1 MSESLAAL
9 ARLAGISETWTD
21 VFDALHHV
29 SPQTLR
35 LVLGALGVAC
45 ETPSDI
51 VASVAA
57 LQSPSLPPPLVTAD
71 AGCDVVVP
79 SGQGGGVEIDLS
91 SGTIRPN
98 MRHAT
103 GHAAFTAPATPG
115 YHPMRIGG
123 AQTVLAVAP
132 AGTRSVRDL
141 TGKDRAFGSAVQV
154 YSLRRPGD
162 GGIGDFGA
170 VADAA
175 RVLAAQG
182 ADALAISPTHA
193 LFAAEPARA
202 SPYAPSSRLVLNPLL
217 ADPGCLFTEHQIAAA
232 TARAHAD
239 PHAHH
244 GGGRPAREAS
254 KLIDWAQ
261 SGHAKYAMLRALFDG
276 LPNAPAQHVAFEAY
290 AATVR
295 PDVTQHAVFEA
306 IHAHE
311 YARSGTW
318 HWREWPAALR
328 QPDSPA
334 VAQFAASRRQDVA
347 FHVFL
352 QFLAER
358 SLGDAQAQAR
368 EAGMGI
374 GLIAD
379 LAVGMDSS
387 GSHSWSRKQDILEG
401 LTVGAPPDLLNRDG
415 QGWGLTTFSPTALKA
430 AGFEPFLATL
440 RAALRH
446 AGGVRIDH
454 VMGLR
459 RLWLVPDGALPS
471 DGAYLDYPLIDFLRL
486 VAIESHASGALIV
499 GEDLGTVPPGFR
511 AALSARGV
519 LGMCVLPFERDDQL
533 DGQRETDGGAR
544 DEAPGDAPKG
554 SQSDVRWRFLPPGA
568 WQPNAVAMTST
579 HDLPPIAGWWIGRD
593 LAWRARLRGASQPTP
608 QALEERHT
616 ERTRFWD
623 AAVDAGLAAGSPP
636 DAAHAEDAVDAAI
649 AYVAASPCALAIVPI
664 EDLIGLCEAPNLPG
678 TVDEHPNWRRRLDA
692 PVAEALAAPRAAARL
707 AVLRRRTAGQRRTTG
722 HRGTAG
728 HQRTGG

>member
-1 MSESLAAL
+1 MSESLVAL

-21 VFDALHHV
+21 VFDAPHRV

-51 VASVAA
+51 AASVAA
-57 LQSPSLPPPLVTAD
+57 LQRPSSPPPLVTAD
-71 AGCDVVVP
+71 AGCEVVVP
-79 SGQGGGVEIDLS
+79 SSQGGGVEIDLP

-98 MRHAT
+98 VY
-103 GHAAFTAPATPG
+103 HAAGQTAFIAPASPG
-115 YHPMRIGG
+115 YYPMRIGG

-132 AGTRSVRDL
+132 ACASSVRDL

-170 VADAA
+170 VGDAA

-217 ADPGCLFTEHQIAAA
+217 ADPGCLFTERQIAAA
-232 TARAHAD
+232 WSRSEPRADQHI
-239 PHAHH
+239 HL
-244 GGGRPAREAS
+244 GGGRPASEAS

-276 LPNAPAQHVAFEAY
+276 LANAPAQRAAFEAY
-290 AATVR
+290 AAAAR

-318 HWREWPAALR
+318 HWREWPTALH

-334 VAQFAASRRQDVA
+334 VAQFAASHRQDVA

-368 EAGMGI
+368 AAGMGI

-387 GSHSWSRKQDILEG
+387 GSHAWSRKQDILEG

-415 QGWGLTTFSPTALKA
+415 QGWGLTTFSPTALRA
-430 AGFEPFLATL
+430 SGFEPFLATL

-459 RLWLVPDGALPS
+459 RLWLVPDGASPA

-486 VAIESHASGALIV
+486 VAIESHACGALVV

-519 LGMCVLPFERDDQL
+519 LGMRVLPFERDDQL
-533 DGQRETDGGAR
+533 VGQADVDGDVRKGAH
-544 DEAPGDAPKG
+544 GDAAG
-554 SQSDVRWRFLPPGA
+554 SVGWRFLRPDA
-568 WQPNAVAMTST
+568 WQPDAMAMTST
-579 HDLPPIAGWWIGRD
+579 HDLPPIAGWWIECD
-593 LAWRARLRGASQPTP
+593 LAWRARLRGAAQPTP
-608 QALEERHT
+608 QAVQERQT

-623 AAVDAGLAAGSPP
+623 AATDAGLAAGPAP

-649 AYVAASPCALAIVPI
+649 AYVAATPCTLAIVPI
-664 EDLIGLCEAPNLPG
+664 EDLLGLSEAPNLPG

-692 PVAEALAAPRAAARL
+692 PIAEAMAAPRVATRL
-707 AVLRRRTAGQRRTTG
+707 AVLQRRTAGQRWVPGPDR
-722 HRGTAG
+722 TAG
-728 HQRTGG
+728 HQRIGG

>member
-21 VFDALHHV
+21 VFDTPHRV

-51 VASVAA
+51 AASVAA
-57 LQSPSLPPPLVTAD
+57 LQRPSSPPPLVTAD
-71 AGCDVVVP
+71 AGGEVVVP
-79 SGQGGGVEIDLS
+79 SGRGGGVEIDLPY
-91 SGTIRPN
+91 GTVRAN
-98 MRHAT
+98 TRHAA
-103 GHAAFTAPATPG
+103 GHAAFTAPTTPG

-132 AGTRSVRDL
+132 PRARSVRDL
-141 TGKDRAFGSAVQV
+141 TGKDRTFGSAVQV

-175 RVLAAQG
+175 RVLAALG

-217 ADPGCLFTEHQIAAA
+217 ADPACLFTEPQIAAA
-232 TARAHAD
+232 KAHAD
-239 PHAHH
+239 AHALSA
-244 GGGRPAREAS
+244 GGRTASEAGA
-254 KLIDWAQ
+254 LIDWAQ
-261 SGHAKYAMLRALFDG
+261 SGHVKYAMLRTLFDG
-276 LPNAPAQHVAFEAY
+276 LANAPTQHAVFEAY
-290 AATVR
+290 AAAAR
-295 PDVTQHAVFEA
+295 HDVTQHAVFEA

-311 YARSGTW
+311 YAFGPAHGTGAEFG
-318 HWREWPAALR
+318 RQPLR
-328 QPDSPA
+328 QPDSLA
-334 VAQFAASRRQDVA
+334 VTQFATSHHQDVA

-352 QFLAER
+352 QFLAEH

-368 EAGMGI
+368 AAGMGI

-387 GSHSWSRKQDILEG
+387 GSHAWSRKQDVLEG

-430 AGFEPFLATL
+430 SGFEPFLATL

-459 RLWLVPDGALPS
+459 RLWLVPDGASPA

-486 VAIESHASGALIV
+486 VAIESHASGALVV
-499 GEDLGTVPPGFR
+499 GEDLGTVPSGFR
-511 AALSARGV
+511 GALSARGV
-519 LGMCVLPFERDDQL
+519 LGMRVLPFERDDQVEGQGDA
-533 DGQRETDGGAR
+533 DG
-544 DEAPGDAPKG
+544 EAPGPAHG
-554 SQSDVRWRFLPPGA
+554 DVPAGVQWHFLPPDA
-568 WQPNAVAMTST
+568 WQPDAVAMTST

-593 LAWRARLRGASQPTP
+593 LAWRARLRGAAQPIP
-608 QALEERHT
+608 QAEEERQT

-623 AAVDAGLAAGSPP
+623 AAVDAGLAAGPAP

-649 AYVAASPCALAIVPI
+649 AYIAASPCALAIVPI
-664 EDLIGLCEAPNLPG
+664 EDLLGLSEAPNLPG

-692 PVAEALAAPRAAARL
+692 PVAEILAAPRAAARL
-707 AVLRRRTAGQRRTTG
+707 AGLRRRTAGQGATPGDPRMAG
-722 HRGTAG
+722 HRRAG
-728 HQRTGG
+728 G